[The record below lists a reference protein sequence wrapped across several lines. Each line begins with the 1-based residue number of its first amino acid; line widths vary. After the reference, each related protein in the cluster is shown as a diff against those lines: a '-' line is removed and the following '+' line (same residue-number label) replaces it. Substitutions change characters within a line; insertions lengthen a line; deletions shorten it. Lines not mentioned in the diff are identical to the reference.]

1 MFIRTRE
8 EALGAVAGL
17 LELSDRSQQL
27 LQSTVLI
34 LSCLDVE
41 PRRILS
47 EAQALLIDDGLD
59 ARRRRRRA
67 FLERLE
73 APPVLL
79 QDPEDGPLFHAAAA
93 SLDALELCGLIRDV
107 FPELRAERWQLARV
121 LLDGEAELRGRL
133 VAALRGRGRSEAVR
147 LERLAV
153 ESLLAAR
160 RPGWADRAGT
170 LRAACLNVLR
180 GSGLSADETLHED
193 AERLFEIVA
202 TSDDRA
208 GELLSAL
215 DERRTE
221 VAARQIVRLHETMEA
236 VRSLPDVPGAGDASQ
251 AA

>member
-8 EALGAVAGL
+8 EALQAVADL
-17 LELSDRSQQL
+17 LDLTDLPQQL

-41 PRRILS
+41 PRRILA
-47 EAQALLIDDGLD
+47 EAQALLIADGID
-59 ARRRRRRA
+59 GRRRRRRA
-67 FLERLE
+67 FLQRLE

-79 QDPEDGPLFHAAAA
+79 ENPEDDRLFHAAAS

-107 FPELRAERWQLARV
+107 FPGLRAERWQLARV
-121 LLDGEAELRGRL
+121 LLEGEAEVRDRL
-133 VAALRGRGRSEAVR
+133 VSALRGRGRTERIRV
-147 LERLAV
+147 ERLAL
-153 ESLLAAR
+153 ETLLAGR

-202 TSDDRA
+202 VSDDQA
-208 GELLSAL
+208 DALLSAL
-215 DERRTE
+215 DGRRPDA
-221 VAARQIVRLHETMEA
+221 AARQIVRLHETVEA
-236 VRSLPDVPGAGDASQ
+236 VLSLPEVPPADASQ